1 MKYIFMKE
9 QSQNHSISKMA
20 RVLKTSRSGYYQ
32 WLIAPISNRGQDNE
46 LLTQK
51 IKMYQKELKYS
62 YGSKRLTIHI
72 KNVEK
77 IVLGHN
83 RVAKLMRENNLGAKR
98 KRRWRKPKEE
108 KDLQS
113 TIPNILDRNFDVSEP
128 DKVWVSDISYI
139 RTSSG
144 WKYLCAIMDLY
155 SRKII
160 GWSFAHR
167 MDMPLVMNAFQE
179 AIINRNNPKGVMF
192 HTDRGSQ
199 YCSNEFKKVL
209 KKNKFIQSMSRK
221 GNCWDN
227 ACIESFFKSLKYEY
241 LYPIGIMSTQETK
254 LNLFEYIEIF
264 YNRKRI
270 HTSLGNRSPEEYE
283 NNCA

>member
-9 QSQNHSISKMA
+9 QSQVHCISKMA
-20 RVLKTSRSGYYQ
+20 RVLKTSRSGYYK
-32 WLIAPISNRGQDNE
+32 WLITPTSNRGLENE
-46 LLTQK
+46 LLVQK
-51 IKMYQKELKYS
+51 IRIYQEELKYS
-62 YGSKRLTIHI
+62 YGSKRLTTHI

-77 IVLGHN
+77 IALGHN
-83 RVAKLMRENNLGAKR
+83 RVAKLMKDNKLGAKR

-108 KDLQS
+108 KDLKS
-113 TIPNILDRNFDVSEP
+113 TTPNILDRNFDVSEP
-128 DKVWVSDISYI
+128 DKIWVSDISYI

-167 MDMPLVMNAFQE
+167 MDMPLVLNAFQA
-179 AIINRNNPKGVMF
+179 AIVNRNHPKGVMF

-199 YCSNEFKKVL
+199 YCSNEFKSVL
-209 KKNKFIQSMSRK
+209 EKNEFIQSMSRK

-241 LYPIGIMSTQETK
+241 LYPLGILNTQETK
-254 LNLFEYIEIF
+254 MNLFEYIEIF

-283 NNCA
+283 KIGA

>member
-1 MKYIFMKE
+1 MKE
-9 QSQNHSISKMA
+9 QSQNHRISKMA
-20 RVLKTSRSGYYQ
+20 RVLKISRSGYYK
-32 WLIAPISNRGQDNE
+32 WLDNPNSNRELEDE
-46 LLTQK
+46 LLAQK
-51 IKMYQKELKYS
+51 IKIYQEELKYS
-62 YGSKRLTIHI
+62 YGSKRLTLHI

-77 IVLGHN
+77 IALGHN

-108 KDLQS
+108 KDLKS
-113 TIPNILDRNFDVSEP
+113 TIPNLLDRKFDVSEP

-160 GWSFAHR
+160 GWSFGHR
-167 MDMPLVMNAFQE
+167 MDMPLVLNAFQA
-179 AIINRNNPKGVMF
+179 AIINRKNPKKVMF

-199 YCSNEFKKVL
+199 YCSNEFKKIL
-209 KKNKFIQSMSRK
+209 KKNDFIQSMSRR

-241 LYPIGIMSTQETK
+241 LYPIGIMNTQETK

>member
-1 MKYIFMKE
+1 MKYVFMKE
-9 QSQNHSISKMA
+9 ESQNHSISKMA
-20 RVLKTSRSGYYQ
+20 RVLKISRSGYYQ
-32 WLIAPISNRGQDNE
+32 WLITPISNRRYDNE
-46 LLTQK
+46 LLVQK
-51 IKMYQKELKYS
+51 IKIYQKELKYS

-72 KNVEK
+72 KGVEK
-77 IVLGHN
+77 IALGHN

-113 TIPNILDRNFDVSEP
+113 TIPNILDRNFDVLEP

-144 WKYLCAIMDLY
+144 WEYLCAIMDLY

-167 MDMPLVMNAFQE
+167 MDMPLVMNAFQ
-179 AIINRNNPKGVMF
+179 AAVLNRNNPKGVMF

-209 KKNKFIQSMSRK
+209 KKNDFIQSMSRK

-241 LYPIGIMSTQETK
+241 LYPIGIMNTQETK